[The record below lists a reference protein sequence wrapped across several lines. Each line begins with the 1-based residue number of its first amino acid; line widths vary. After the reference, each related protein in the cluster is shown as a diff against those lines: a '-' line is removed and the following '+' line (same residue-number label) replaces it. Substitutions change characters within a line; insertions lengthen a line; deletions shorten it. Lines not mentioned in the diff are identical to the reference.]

1 MIEDERDDW
10 GTDGELGSLL
20 DAYAADRLRP
30 DPEATA
36 RARAR
41 LLAEAR
47 RAAGPRSERRAPAA
61 LPGRPQTGWRIVRA
75 PAVAA
80 ALLLLAGLLAAG
92 AVVAGSGPGGPLYG
106 LRIWAEELTLPAD
119 PAQRGE
125 AELAHLEARLAE
137 AREAAA
143 NGNGGA
149 VTAALEAYRR
159 TADAAL
165 EAAGDDPGRRE
176 RLALRL
182 GLHVAVL
189 EALLG
194 EVPGRASEA
203 IQEAVERSEEK
214 VEEILSREPGKPV
227 GPAGPEATPRPTPK
241 PRPEATPRPTPPG
254 RPEATPAKSEATPR
268 PTPKPKPE
276 ATPKPSKSPPP
287 NRPTPAP

>member
-1 MIEDERDDW
+1 VIEDKRDDW

-30 DPEATA
+30 DPEAA
-36 RARAR
+36 GRARAR
-41 LLAEAR
+41 VLAEVR
-47 RAAGPRSERRAPAA
+47 RGAAPRSDRPSPAA
-61 LPGRPQTGWRIVRA
+61 LPGRPRSGWRIFRA
-75 PAVAA
+75 PAVVA

-92 AVVAGSGPGGPLYG
+92 AVVAGSGPGGPFYG
-106 LRIWAEELTLPAD
+106 LRIWAEEMTLPAD
-119 PAQRGE
+119 PAQR
-125 AELAHLEARLAE
+125 AAVELAHLETRLAE
-137 AREAAA
+137 ARDAAA

-189 EALLG
+189 EALVG

-203 IQEAVERSEEK
+203 IQDAVERSEEK

-241 PRPEATPRPTPPG
+241 PRPEATPKPTPPG
-254 RPEATPAKSEATPR
+254 KPEATPGRIEATPR
-268 PTPKPKPE
+268 PRPE
-276 ATPKPSKSPPP
+276 ATSRPTKSPPP